1 MTSRP
6 PRIPVH
12 TLAGVP
18 GADVTTHRF
27 ETGDG
32 LDLSLLRFCR
42 EPAGDVVLI
51 VHGLT
56 TSSDMF
62 IMPEHRNLVSF
73 LLDNGFTDVWT
84 LDSRMSNRHAYNA
97 EAAPYSLDDVARY
110 DYAPALR
117 VIREAVGARGIHVIS
132 HCLGAVSVLMSIF
145 GGVEGVAGEV
155 RSVIANSTGLTP
167 RVPAWSQV
175 KLTVAP
181 DLLQHVLRL
190 DSIGPKWRER
200 PLLSRAGLLA
210 RVVGLG
216 HPECDE
222 PACHMLSMMWGSG
235 RPAMYHHANLH
246 AETHRRGGDLYG
258 PTGFE
263 YYRHMA
269 RMVRAGRA
277 VRHDGRKHPDLPA
290 DYLAGAAEVRTPVL
304 LTTGAENNVFA
315 DSNQVCYE
323 RLEAVAPGRH
333 ELEVFDGY
341 GHQDVF
347 MGRNAARDVF
357 PRMLDFLKRQAG

>member
-1 MTSRP
+1 MTTR
-6 PRIPVH
+6 RIPLH
-12 TLAGVP
+12 TLAGVA

-27 ETGDG
+27 ETEDG

-42 EPAGDVVLI
+42 EPAENVVLV

-84 LDSRMSNRHAYNA
+84 LDGRMSNRHDYNNGGH
-97 EAAPYSLDDVARY
+97 SFTLDDIARY

-117 VIREAVGARGIHVIS
+117 AMRREIGAREVHVIS
-132 HCLGAVSVLMSIF
+132 HCLGSVTFLMSLF
-145 GGVEGVAGEV
+145 AEVDGVAGQV
-155 RSVIANSTGLTP
+155 RSVIANSVALTP

-181 DLLQHVLRL
+181 GLLESVLGL
-190 DSIGPKWRER
+190 HSIGPDWHTE
-200 PLLSRAGLLA
+200 PVLSRAGLVA
-210 RVVGLG
+210 RMVGLG

-222 PACHMLSMMWGSG
+222 PSCHMLSLMWGSG
-235 RPAMYHHANLH
+235 RPALYNHANLH
-246 AETHRRGGDLYG
+246 ADTHARGADLYG

-263 YYRHMA
+263 YYRHMSK
-269 RMVRAGRA
+269 MVRAGRA
-277 VRHDGRKHPDLPA
+277 VKFDRRKHPELPA

-304 LTTGAENNVFA
+304 LTTGADNRVFV